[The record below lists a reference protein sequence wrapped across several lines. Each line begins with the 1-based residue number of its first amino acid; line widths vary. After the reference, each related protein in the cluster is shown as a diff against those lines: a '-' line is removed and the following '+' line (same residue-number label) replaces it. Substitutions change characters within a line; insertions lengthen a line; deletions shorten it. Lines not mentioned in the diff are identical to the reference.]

1 MLNFSEEP
9 VAIRVLLVDDQA
21 SIAEAIRRLL
31 QDEKEI
37 SLYVCHNPIE
47 AIKMAEQIKPTVIL
61 QDLLMPQMD
70 GLQLTSYFRA
80 HARTKEIPIIVLS
93 TKEDPAV
100 KASAFAAGAN
110 DYLVKLPDRTELLAR
125 IRYHSSAYQRLL
137 ERNKAYSD
145 LRESQEVLQ
154 RDLQDAADY
163 VRTSLPT
170 PMHNEMF
177 DIDWRFL
184 PSTTLGGDSFGY
196 YWLDEEHFVIYLL
209 DVCGHG
215 IGAALLSVTIANLLR
230 LQTTLQIDFKNP
242 AEVLKALNCQFQME
256 QHRNMFFTMWYGV
269 YRLSQG
275 ELTYASG
282 GHPPAI
288 LVRADPEKSIEYLS
302 TKGLVVGA
310 LPQTEYQAQS
320 VKIRPQD
327 TLFIFS
333 DGICEIF
340 YPDGRMLEFDR
351 LVEVME
357 KLRGKMDLEH
367 LLEFAHSVHGPKTFA
382 DDVSLIEV
390 IFSPASITA
399 VN

>member
-1 MLNFSEEP
+1 MLNVPVFEECLT
-9 VAIRVLLVDDQA
+9 IRILLVDDQE
-21 SIAEAIRRLL
+21 SVAEAIRRMLYNEKDITL
-31 QDEKEI
+31 YTCQD
-37 SLYVCHNPIE
+37 PTE
-47 AIKMAEQIKPTVIL
+47 AIKMAEQVNPTVIL

-70 GLQLTSYFRA
+70 GLHLTSYFRA
-80 HARTKEIPIIVLS
+80 HPRTKEIPIIVLS

-100 KASAFAAGAN
+100 KASAFEAGAN

-125 IRYHSSAYQRLL
+125 VRYHSSAYQRLL
-137 ERNKAYSD
+137 ERNKAYRD

-163 VRTSLPT
+163 VRSSLPLPIQST
-170 PMHNEMF
+170 FFE
-177 DIDWRFL
+177 IDWRFL

-196 YWLDEEHFVIYLL
+196 HWLDESHFAIYLL

-242 AEVLKALNCQFQME
+242 AEVLEALNRQFQME

-269 YRLSQG
+269 YHASSK
-275 ELTYASG
+275 ELIYASA

-288 LVRADPEKSIEYLS
+288 LVRANSKEPTERLS
-302 TKGLVVGA
+302 TPGLVVGA
-310 LPQTEYQAQS
+310 LPQTEYQAKS
-320 VKIRPQD
+320 VKIQPKD

-340 YPDGRMLEFDR
+340 YPDGRMVEFDH
-351 LVEVME
+351 LVSVME
-357 KLRGKMDLEH
+357 ESRSQVNLDR
-367 LLEFAHSVHGPKTFA
+367 LLEFAHSVHGPMHFS

-390 IFSPASITA
+390 LFG
-399 VN
+399 